1 MKRTFLALLAALM
14 LAAGTG
20 FASPEEK
27 TPLVLTL
34 DDCLR
39 LALERNPA
47 FLAIR
52 ETEPGARARLH
63 EAAAQFFPSLDA
75 QGTNI
80 VSKKPFEILFPSMIP
95 GEPPQRVKVDFT
107 RNYQLTLSFSLPLF
121 AGGRLTAGYRQAD
134 YSLQATRESIRQSRQ
149 ETILNVKRTFY
160 GNLLA
165 RRFVEVSEEALTL
178 AEGHYKNVKNLAEVG
193 MASKFDLL
201 RSEVET
207 ANLKPQLLR
216 ARNSLAVAGLGLK
229 TLLGLD
235 LEEPVEIRGE
245 LSFTPAELDVDG
257 ALEEALARRPDLAQV
272 RLQRRIAGEV
282 LKIARGSGLP
292 TLALGGAYNTWADA
306 LKFTKGTWESYYTV
320 SLVLNVPLFR
330 GLTSHAQVSQ
340 SKALVRQ
347 LEYTQK
353 GFAEIVKFEVRQAVL
368 NYNQARETLASQE
381 KNVDQARE
389 AVRIAEVNYREGLAT
404 NLDVSGAQV
413 ALSQARTNHAQ
424 ALYDCAVA
432 LAELEKAVGGSG
444 NETESN

>member
-1 MKRTFLALLAALM
+1 MKRTILALLAALA

-34 DDCLR
+34 DECLR

-47 FLAIR
+47 YLAAR
-52 ETEPGARARLH
+52 ETEPGARAGLH
-63 EAAAQFFPSLDA
+63 EAAARFFPSLDA

-80 VSKKPFEILFPSMIP
+80 VSKKPFEIVFPSLIP
-95 GEPPQRVKVDFT
+95 GEPAQRVKVDFT
-107 RNYQLTLSFSLPLF
+107 RNYQMTLSFSMPLF
-121 AGGRLTAGYRQAD
+121 AGGRLTAGYRQAN
-134 YSLQATRESIRQSRQ
+134 YNLQATRESIRQSRQ
-149 ETILNVKRTFY
+149 ETILSVKRTFY
-160 GNLLA
+160 GYLLA

-178 AEGHYKNVKNLAEVG
+178 AEGHFKNVKNLAEVG

-201 RSEVET
+201 RSEVEA

-216 ARNSLAVAGLGLK
+216 ARNSQAVAGLGLK

-235 LEEPVEIRGE
+235 LEQPIEIQGE
-245 LSFTPAELDVDG
+245 LSFTPAEPDVDA
-257 ALEEALARRPDLAQV
+257 ALEEALAHRPDLAQV

-282 LKIARGSGLP
+282 VKIARGSGLP
-292 TLALGGAYNTWADA
+292 TLALGGAYNTWADS
-306 LKFTKGTWESYYTV
+306 LKFTKGTWENYYTV
-320 SLVLNVPLFR
+320 SLVLDIPLFH
-330 GLTSHAQVSQ
+330 GLSNRAQVGQ

-353 GFAEIVKFEVRQAVL
+353 GLAEMVKFEVRQAVL
-368 NYNQARETLASQE
+368 NYTQAREALASQE
-381 KNVDQARE
+381 KNVDQALE
-389 AVRIAEVNYREGLAT
+389 AVRIAEINYREGLAT
-404 NLDVSGAQV
+404 NLDVSGVQV

-432 LAELEKAVGGSG
+432 LAELEKAVGGG
-444 NETESN
+444 GTETESN

>member
-1 MKRTFLALLAALM
+1 MKRTILALLAALT
-14 LAAGTG
+14 LAAGAG
-20 FASPEEK
+20 FASAEEK

-39 LALERNPA
+39 LALEQNPA
-47 FLAIR
+47 YLAAR
-52 ETEPGARARLH
+52 ETEPGAKARLN
-63 EAAAQFFPSLDA
+63 EAAAQFFPSIDA

-80 VSKKPFEILFPSMIP
+80 VSKKPFEILFPSMVP

-107 RNYQLTLSFSLPLF
+107 RNYQMTLSFSLPLF
-121 AGGRLTAGYRQAD
+121 AGGRLTAGYRQAN
-134 YSLQATRESIRQSRQ
+134 YSLQATRESIRQTRQ
-149 ETILNVKRTFY
+149 ETILSVKSTFY
-160 GNLLA
+160 GYLLA

-178 AEGHYKNVKNLAEVG
+178 AEGHSKNVKNLAEVG

-216 ARNSLAVAGLGLK
+216 ARNGLAVAELGLK

-235 LEEPVEIRGE
+235 LEQPVEIRGE
-245 LSFTPAELDVDG
+245 LTFMPVELDLDG

-272 RLQRRIAGEV
+272 RLQRRMAGEV

-306 LKFTKGTWESYYTV
+306 LKFKKGTWEDYYTV
-320 SLVLNVPLFR
+320 SLVLNVPIFH
-330 GLTSHAQVSQ
+330 GFASSAQVGQ
-340 SKALVRQ
+340 SKAAVRQ
-347 LEYTQK
+347 LEYAQK
-353 GFAEIVKFEVRQAVL
+353 GLAEMVKFEVRQAVL
-368 NYNQARETLASQE
+368 NYNQAREALASQE

-389 AVRIAEVNYREGLAT
+389 AVRIAEINYREGLAT
-404 NLDVSGAQV
+404 NLDVSGTQV

-444 NETESN
+444 NETESK